1 MEMIVMVLFK
11 SGIIIEWLMQPNVA
25 LKPWRSYRKTS
36 LYKVRSSKIYMR
48 ATESWAE
55 IQITNVIKDTHLL
68 LSLSLLQVWELPDFY
83 ICSWDA
89 GVFRTRP
96 LWRGFAADGEKNRS
110 SCKKGEQRGET
121 WSSRGKRHPASV
133 ALASIDDEI
142 PQHFFGTKNNPHP
155 VPLAGL
161 MTMTA
166 LPSSS

>member
-1 MEMIVMVLFK
+1 MEMTVMVLFK
-11 SGIIIEWLMQPNVA
+11 SGIIIEWLLQPNVA
-25 LKPWRSYRKTS
+25 LKPCLSWTKTA

-48 ATESWAE
+48 ATERWAE
-55 IQITNVIKDTHLL
+55 IQITNVIKDTRLL
-68 LSLSLLQVWELPDFY
+68 LFLLQLWELPDFY

-96 LWRGFAADGEKNRS
+96 VWWGFTADGEKNRS
-110 SCKKGEQRGET
+110 PCKKREQRGET

-133 ALASIDDEI
+133 ALASIDVEI